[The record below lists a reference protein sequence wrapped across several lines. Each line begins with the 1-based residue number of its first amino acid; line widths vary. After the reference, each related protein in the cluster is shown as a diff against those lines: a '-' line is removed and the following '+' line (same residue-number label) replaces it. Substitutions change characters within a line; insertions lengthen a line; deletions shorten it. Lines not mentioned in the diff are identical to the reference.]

1 MKVLYFDCFSGMSG
15 DMTIA
20 AFLDA
25 GVDYQYLKNELLKMD
40 LKGYSLKAEKTVK
53 NGLAATKFN
62 VMDENGNVFGHAPL
76 FAHCHKTH
84 SHGGDHDHDH
94 AHDHSHDHGNHEYAH
109 DHDHEHSHAHN
120 HNHDHSHD
128 HDGHEHEHT
137 HDGGAC
143 RTNEDEGGQAHQ
155 HCASAHHAH
164 RGLREIKEIINSS
177 GLNQSVKKLAVK
189 IFENIAAAESK
200 MHNIAVEE
208 IHFHEVG
215 AIDSIIDIVGTAIC
229 FDYLKIDK
237 CFVSKIPVSFSFIKT
252 AHGKWPNP
260 APASLELLKNFTLT
274 KSAVEKE
281 LVTPTGAAIIK
292 TLCDPAD
299 DLPPDFILEK
309 IGYGAGYYDFEHPN
323 VLRIMTGEKKNS
335 AEAGAGDLSV
345 IAAARELDCQS
356 DEVDILKANIDDM
369 APEFFE
375 PLISNLMA
383 AGALDVCVSQILMK
397 KGRPAFELAVI
408 SKIELTSKMAE
419 IIFNSATTIG
429 LRVQR
434 SPRLILKRKSVV
446 YNSPSGQSVAFKISY
461 LKGTAI
467 RLKPE
472 FEDLKNFASANKI
485 SIDEARAI
493 IMAEIQKSAIV

>member
-1 MKVLYFDCFSGMSG
+1 MKILYFDCFSGMSG
-15 DMTIA
+15 DMTIG
-20 AFLDA
+20 AFIDA
-25 GVDYQYLKNELLKMD
+25 GVDYQYLVNELLKMD

-62 VMDENGNVFGHAPL
+62 VMDENGNIFGHAPL

-84 SHGGDHDHDH
+84 CHGGDHQHDH
-94 AHDHSHDHGNHEYAH
+94 IHQHESDHLHTHGCEHNYDYENGHSHDRGSHEHEH
-109 DHDHEHSHAHN
+109 DHDH
-120 HNHDHSHD
+120 
-128 HDGHEHEHT
+128 GHEHEHE
-137 HDGGAC
+137 HGAS
-143 RTNEDEGGQAHQ
+143 E
-155 HCASAHHAH
+155 HHEH
-164 RGLREIKEIINSS
+164 RGLCEIKEIINSS
-177 GLNQSVKKLAVK
+177 GLNPSVKNLAVK

-299 DLPPDFILEK
+299 GLPPDFILEK
-309 IGYGAGYYDFEHPN
+309 IGYGAGFHDFEHPN

-335 AEAGAGDLSV
+335 AESGAGDLSV
-345 IAAARELDCQS
+345 IAAAGELDCQN
-356 DEVDILKANIDDM
+356 DEVNILKANIDDM

-383 AGALDVCVSQILMK
+383 AGALDVSVSQILMK
-397 KGRPAFELAVI
+397 KGRPAFELEVM
-408 SKIELTSKMAE
+408 SKIELTAKMAE

-434 SPRLILKRKSVV
+434 SPRLILKRKSAV
-446 YNSPSGQSVAFKISY
+446 YNTPSGQSVAYKISY
-461 LKGTAI
+461 LKGSMI

-472 FEDLKNFASANKI
+472 FEDLKNFAAASKI

-493 IMAEIQKSAIV
+493 IMAEIQKSGIV

>member
-15 DMTIA
+15 DMTIG

-25 GVDYQYLKNELLKMD
+25 GVDYQYLVNELLKMD

-76 FAHCHKTH
+76 FVHCHKTH
-84 SHGGDHDHDH
+84 SHGGDHQHDH
-94 AHDHSHDHGNHEYAH
+94 THDHESDHRHNQGCEHNYDHEDDHSHDRSCHGHADVQGH
-109 DHDHEHSHAHN
+109 DHDHGLEHTHG
-120 HNHDHSHD
+120 HD
-128 HDGHEHEHT
+128 HDH
-137 HDGGAC
+137 GAS
-143 RTNEDEGGQAHQ
+143 E
-155 HCASAHHAH
+155 HHAH

-177 GLNQSVKKLAVK
+177 GLNQSVKNLAVK

-237 CFVSKIPVSFSFIKT
+237 CYVSKIPVSFSFIKT

-309 IGYGAGYYDFEHPN
+309 IGYGAGFHDFEHPN

-356 DEVDILKANIDDM
+356 DEVNILKANIDDM

-375 PLISNLMA
+375 PLISNLIA
-383 AGALDVCVSQILMK
+383 AGALDVSVSQILMK
-397 KGRPAFELAVI
+397 KGRPAFELTVI

-434 SPRLILKRKSVV
+434 SPRLILKRKFAV
-446 YNSPSGQSVAFKISY
+446 YNSPSGRSVAYKVSY
-461 LKGTAI
+461 LKGSAI

-472 FEDLKNFASANKI
+472 FEDLKNFAAANKI
-485 SIDEARAI
+485 SIDEARAV
-493 IMAEIQKSAIV
+493 IMAEIQKSGIV